1 MAFLAKDKLD
11 GSTDTYCMSESVK
24 KYTLRDNGFE
34 QSKNGHFQFS
44 RDLEIGS
51 VKSPKLKMT
60 VASDLKTFKMS
71 VVTANGLRSVNL
83 YKGDAFKEAQDRA
96 GYVLA
101 GFVES
106 GILEKV

>member
-1 MAFLAKDKLD
+1 MAFLEKDTLD
-11 GSTDTYCMSESVK
+11 GATDAYRMSESVK

-51 VKSPKLKMT
+51 AKSPKLKIT

-71 VVTANGLRSVNL
+71 AVTSNGLRSVNL
-83 YKGDAFKEAQDRA
+83 YKGDSFKEAQERA

-106 GILEKV
+106 GILEKI

>member
-11 GSTDTYCMSESVK
+11 GSTDMYRMSESVK

-51 VKSPKLKMT
+51 AKSPKLKMT